1 MTTSK
6 AWTVSKGT
14 LGSRPASA
22 SCRACRLTQ
31 DTHLME
37 TLKLRSLPS
46 PGMVTSSSTCVV
58 DGREKIRIR
67 FLDFKSKG
75 CFIIAAYLENNNLIS
90 ADGQGHG
97 SVEILPPVIHRLS
110 ITKDLCFKV
119 LDHVLHN
126 FTKNTMQEKQIT
138 TMCRIFKLLINC
150 VPGAASSAYTWTYR
164 LTLLGHFS
172 GLMSMS

>member
-14 LGSRPASA
+14 LGSRPDSA

-31 DTHLME
+31 DTHLID

-46 PGMVTSSSTCVV
+46 PGIVTSSSTCVV
-58 DGREKIRIR
+58 DGQDKKRSEDILKLNNVYAISLKVGIL
-67 FLDFKSKG
+67 FLCIVLKNTYFV
-75 CFIIAAYLENNNLIS
+75 S
-90 ADGQGHG
+90 ANGQGHG

-126 FTKNTMQEKQIT
+126 FTENKIELITNNARVIT
-138 TMCRIFKLLINC
+138 T
-150 VPGAASSAYTWTYR
+150 T
-164 LTLLGHFS
+164 
-172 GLMSMS
+172 GLPHARGC